1 MKFSTLQT
9 LLAVSIVLIVGIFL
23 GYLAQQPKGDMLDVE
38 VTGDF
43 AAPVAVKVHGKI
55 PDYLQKDQLIKGDG
69 AIVSEGAQVLFRV
82 SNFAYTR
89 SQYLTVLNDATV
101 KSSTARKEDLG
112 ELYPLIENMR
122 EGSRI
127 VAVFPEKNRASAE
140 IVVLDILPT
149 VIRGENKAAGTLP
162 SGISVETDEKGIPT
176 VSAQGG
182 VFAQEQIATL
192 IHGEGEQI
200 VNGDKIYAN
209 YLIADSSGNLQESTY
224 GNSTLAFIDTK
235 QVFSGLSRAIID
247 QRIGSRVVAAIP
259 STEARGSGDVI
270 IVLDILARASHQ
282 NSQGG
287 S

>member
-9 LLAVSIVLIVGIFL
+9 VLAVSIVVIIGIFL

-43 AAPVAVKVHGKI
+43 AAPVTVKVHGKI
-55 PDYLQKDQLIKGDG
+55 PDYLQKDQLIEGDG
-69 AIVSEGAQVLFRV
+69 GIVSEGAQVLFRV

-89 SQYLTVLNDATV
+89 SRYLTVLNDATV

-127 VAVFPEKNRASAE
+127 VAVFPEKNRVSAE

-149 VIRGENKAAGTLP
+149 VIRGEEETAGTLLP
-162 SGISVETDEKGIPT
+162 GISVDVDEAGIPT
-176 VSAQGG
+176 VNAQGG
-182 VFAQEQIATL
+182 EFSQEQIATV

-200 VNGDKIYAN
+200 VAGDKIYAN
-209 YLIADSSGNLQESTY
+209 YLITDSSGNLQESTY
-224 GNSTLAFIDTK
+224 ENSAPAFIDTEK
-235 QVFSGLSRAIID
+235 VFPGLSRAIVD

-270 IVLDILARASHQ
+270 VVLDILAHASNQ
-282 NSQGG
+282 TSQAA